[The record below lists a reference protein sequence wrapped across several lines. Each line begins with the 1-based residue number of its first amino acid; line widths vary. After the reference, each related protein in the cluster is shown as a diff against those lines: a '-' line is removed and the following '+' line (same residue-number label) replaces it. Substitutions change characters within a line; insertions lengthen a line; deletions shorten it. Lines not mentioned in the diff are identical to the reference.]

1 MSVTEF
7 TTEQIHAQYA
17 EKYRIWRECRV
28 LLTFVQAGVER
39 LPKYEDE
46 KHE

>member
-7 TTEQIHAQYA
+7 TTEQIHAQDA
-17 EKYRIWRECRV
+17 ERITRTGDEGEKV
-28 LLTFVQAGVER
+28 LWAFRAER

>member
-7 TTEQIHAQYA
+7 TTEQIHAQDA
-17 EKYRIWRECRV
+17 KKYRNMEKV
-28 LLTFVQAGVER
+28 FLTFVQAGVER